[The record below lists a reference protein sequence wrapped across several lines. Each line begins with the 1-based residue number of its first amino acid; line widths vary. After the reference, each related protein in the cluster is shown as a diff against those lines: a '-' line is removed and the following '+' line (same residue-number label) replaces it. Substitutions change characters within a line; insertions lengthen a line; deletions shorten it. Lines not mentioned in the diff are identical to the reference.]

1 MKSAIVLCSGG
12 IDSVTTAHYIKK
24 TLGYKDNMILFFN
37 YGQKS
42 LNAERKASKR
52 CAAVLK
58 AKFQEISLLE
68 LKILSTSL
76 INIKGKVN
84 KLKRNDLK
92 NTKEES
98 KKWYVPCRNLIF
110 MSYALAKTE
119 SLLIKEKKKYD
130 IFIGFKCEGKDSFPD
145 ATKEFIDNINRISRI
160 STKGKFKIFAPLI
173 DKDKEDI
180 ITLGQKL
187 GVDFKNTFSCY
198 VGKIKHCNSCLACML
213 RKEGFYWSG
222 ISDPTDYFT
231 H

>member
-12 IDSVTTAHYIKK
+12 IDSVTTAHYVKK
-24 TLGYKDNMILFFN
+24 TLGFKDNIILFFN

-42 LNAERKASKR
+42 LNAEKKASKI

-58 AKFQEISLLE
+58 AKFQEISLPE
-68 LKILSTSL
+68 LRFLSTSL
-76 INIKGKVN
+76 INIKGKVS
-84 KLKRNDLK
+84 KLKRIDLK
-92 NTKEES
+92 NTKRES

-110 MSYALAKTE
+110 LSYALAKAE

-130 IFIGFKCEGKDSFPD
+130 IFVGFKCEGKDSFPD
-145 ATKEFIDNINRISRI
+145 ATKEFIDNINRISMI

-180 ITLGQKL
+180 ITLGQKI
-187 GVDFKNTFSCY
+187 GVNLKDTFSCY
-198 VGKIKHCNSCLACML
+198 IGKRKHCSQCLACML

-222 ISDPTDYFT
+222 IDDPTIYSV